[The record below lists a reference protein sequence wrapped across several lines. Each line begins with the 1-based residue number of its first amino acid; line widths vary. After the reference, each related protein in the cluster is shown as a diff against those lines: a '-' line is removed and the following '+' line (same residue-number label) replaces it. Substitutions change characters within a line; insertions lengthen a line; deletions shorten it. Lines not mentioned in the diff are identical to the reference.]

1 MPIRAALRSLLML
14 DRKLLFVSGK
24 GGVGKSAVTASLAI
38 VAARRG
44 LRVLVIGMTEAMG
57 ISGHFSVESVGYA
70 ARRTRP
76 GIELLAIERDAA
88 LDEYIRLQLRVP
100 RPAPT
105 KYLTRALGVLA
116 ETAPGVREIIT
127 IGKPIY
133 ETWRGNH
140 DLVIVDAAPLGQL
153 FSYLNAPR
161 TIADLVPAGGIQHQ
175 ALQMAETLRDPA
187 CSGLVLVT
195 TPEELPTLETSEA
208 LSHLAAT
215 GPIDLVQLVANRVL
229 APLEGIDME
238 MISLPDGPH
247 RAAAVLH
254 ASLHA
259 EQQRWLAE
267 LPTDTSLPYLFGIRT
282 AGEVTEHLAHIWD
295 AML

>member
-1 MPIRAALRSLLML
+1 ML

-24 GGVGKSAVTASLAI
+24 GGVGKSAVAASLAL

-57 ISGHFSVESVGYA
+57 LSGHFAVESLSYLP
-70 ARRTRP
+70 RRLRP
-76 GIELLAIERDAA
+76 GIEVLAIERDAA

-133 ETWRGNH
+133 ETWRGDH

-153 FSYLNAPR
+153 FSYLDAPR

-175 ALQMAETLRDPA
+175 AVQMAETLRDPA

-195 TPEELPTLETSEA
+195 TPEELPTLETEEA
-208 LSHLAAT
+208 LDRLATTA
-215 GPIDLVQLVANRVL
+215 PIELVDVVANRVL
-229 APLEGIDME
+229 EPLEDVDLDTIRVPE
-238 MISLPDGPH
+238 GPH

-254 ASLHA
+254 TSLCA
-259 EQQRWLAE
+259 EQRHWLEE
-267 LPTDTSLPYLFGIRT
+267 LPIDSRLPYLFGIRT
-282 AGEVTEHLAHIWD
+282 AGEVAQHLAHIWD
-295 AML
+295 GIL

>member
-1 MPIRAALRSLLML
+1 ML

-24 GGVGKSAVTASLAI
+24 GGVGKSAVAASLAL

-44 LRVLVIGMTEAMG
+44 LRVLVIGMTEATG
-57 ISGHFSVESVGYA
+57 LSGHFAIEPIGYVP
-70 ARRTRP
+70 RRTRP
-76 GIELLAIERDAA
+76 GIEVLAIERDAA

-100 RPAPT
+100 RPTPT

-153 FSYLNAPR
+153 FSYLTAPQ

-175 ALQMAETLRDPA
+175 AVQMANTLRDPA

-195 TPEELPTLETSEA
+195 TPEELPTLETREA
-208 LSHLAAT
+208 IDQLTST
-215 GPIDLVQLVANRVL
+215 EPIGLVKIVANRVL
-229 APLEGIDME
+229 DPLDGIDLE
-238 MISLPDGPH
+238 EIRVPEGPH

-267 LPTDTSLPYLFGIRT
+267 LTVDTSLPYLFGIRT
-282 AGEVTEHLAHIWD
+282 AGEIAEHLAHIWD
-295 AML
+295 ETL